1 MTLEYLQREMT
12 IAMKE
17 SDTELRDVLRSAI
30 GAIKKVAID
39 KRCEI
44 TEELINDVLIKEAKI
59 LQEQIDTCPIER
71 QEMIEEYSN
80 KLFKLKTYLPKI
92 MNDPEEIRAIVIGEL
107 AAAGI
112 ESVKANKGAVMK
124 TLMPIFKK
132 LNADMKIVNQIIAE
146 ELV

>member
-30 GAIKKVAID
+30 GAIKKMAID

-59 LQEQIDTCPIER
+59 LQEQIDTCPVER
-71 QEMIEEYSN
+71 QKMAEEYRN
-80 KLFKLKTYLPKI
+80 KLFKLKIYLPKLLD
-92 MNDPEEIRAIVIGEL
+92 NPEEIREIIVKEL

-112 ESVKANKGAVMK
+112 EPVKANKGAVMK
-124 TLMPIFKK
+124 TVMPQFKGK
-132 LNADMKIVNQIIAE
+132 ADMKIVNQVIME
-146 ELV
+146 ELK